1 MSFSKT
7 ATSRIFLDLP
17 VDCRT
22 EKAMSNRDYHD
33 PQHGWVAGS
42 RQSAPPPSAVSKV
55 FHAVMD
61 EGPFDDAQSELQ
73 WWDQLPSVPAVT
85 SLLLRQ
91 QNRRRWNPDSL
102 AHMFARFPR
111 LQDVHYEPWREWN
124 FLQRET
130 DRGEYDYTPPQ
141 SYSTITRSMS
151 YRHSLTNNPYDL
163 SSLSVP
169 F

>member
-22 EKAMSNRDYHD
+22 EKAMSNGDYHD

-85 SLLLRQ
+85 SLFLRQ

-130 DRGEYDYTPPQ
+130 DRGEYDYIPPPILFNH
-141 SYSTITRSMS
+141 YSL
-151 YRHSLTNNPYDL
+151 Y
-163 SSLSVP
+163 VV
-169 F
+169 